1 MLSLENEKGPGSSRD
16 NARIDSLVLKIT
28 LSKGIIMANENSEKN
43 IANMLNI
50 KLKNSVFLN
59 CNVIFAILNKFFI
72 RRNKV
77 NIVDELFYKTTNTM
91 RYCDQLIS
99 FSKFAT
105 FMSIRQEKIAN
116 VIKKIGFFQQKLFC
130 LYGSYGKCNYSR
142 MSPDLSIAKVYLS
155 IFGGKDNDEVFEKVH
170 SSSKFIRHQLSQ
182 IVKNQLRRTP
192 ELHFYRDDSLDYAEK
207 IEELLK

>member
-1 MLSLENEKGPGSSRD
+1 MNY
-16 NARIDSLVLKIT
+16 
-28 LSKGIIMANENSEKN
+28 
-43 IANMLNI
+43 
-50 KLKNSVFLN
+50 
-59 CNVIFAILNKFFI
+59 
-72 RRNKV
+72 
-77 NIVDELFYKTTNTM
+77 FYKTTNTL

-105 FMSIRQEKIAN
+105 FMSIRQGKNIECD
-116 VIKKIGFFQQKLFC
+116 KKKSLVFFSKKNTSTIC
-130 LYGSYGKCNYSR
+130 MGAMVSVTTVR
-142 MSPDLSIAKVYLS
+142 ISPDLSIAKVYLS